1 MILQLI
7 QSLEDKLIHSNN
19 CGSQS
24 VLFTEMMH
32 ATSEWIDSNKPKDK
46 IHISPFKV
54 KHERQVFH
62 VAYHI
67 SCGYTV
73 TQSIEMIGKNASDF
87 RRTLTESD
95 RLVILAAR
103 KQRKINNQTIKNK

>member
-32 ATSEWIDSNKPKDK
+32 ATSEWIDKDFQHK
-46 IHISPFKV
+46 EIHISPFKIEHD
-54 KHERQVFH
+54 KLVFN
-62 VAYHI
+62 VAYNI

-73 TQSIEMIGKNASDF
+73 NQSIEMISKNASDF

>member
-1 MILQLI
+1 MLAEI
-7 QSLEDKLIHSNN
+7 QSLENELINSTN
-19 CGSQS
+19 CGSS
-24 VLFTEMMH
+24 SKLFTAMMH
-32 ATSEWIDSNKPKDK
+32 KTSEWIDSNKPKDK
-46 IHISPFKV
+46 IHISPFKIEHD
-54 KHERQVFH
+54 KLVFN